1 MLWTYLPKNLRH
13 VLETLLKIIDMNR
26 TAKIALIVAGVVALG
41 VGGYF
46 IYQRMQRKSGNK
58 TKDDRNIQFVKS

>member
-1 MLWTYLPKNLRH
+1 
-13 VLETLLKIIDMNR
+13 MNR